1 MGPSATQVSGQ
12 LSQEQWLAVALDT
25 LSHAGRS
32 RLHLESLISAMPV
45 SKGSFYHH
53 FPNREALFKSVL
65 EYWASRWTYAIR
77 DQIAAL
83 EGRLEEAQQR
93 RALALP
99 SS

>member
-53 FPNREALFKSVL
+53 FGGKSEFLHALVTYWKEEFTDKLIAFTGEPEDAQSARETR
-65 EYWASRWTYAIR
+65 E
-77 DQIAAL
+77 
-83 EGRLEEAQQR
+83 
-93 RALALP
+93 
-99 SS
+99 